1 MKKDH
6 PFNPQEISD
15 LDRVVHSPTRL
26 KILLVLMTVEEA
38 DFTFISQAADL
49 TRGNLSANLSKLEGA
64 GYAKIEKKL
73 IERVPKTIVSI
84 TAEGVKAL
92 EDYSNLL
99 GPILDELRK
108 K

>member
-1 MKKDH
+1 MKEDH
-6 PFNPQEISD
+6 PLNPQEISD

-38 DFTFISQAADL
+38 DFTFIARAADL
-49 TRGNLSANLSKLEGA
+49 TRGNLSANLSKLEEV
-64 GYAKIEKKL
+64 GYVKIEKKF
-73 IERVPKTIVSI
+73 IERIPKTIVNI
-84 TAEGVKAL
+84 TTEGEKAL
-92 EDYSNLL
+92 ENYSNTL

>member
-6 PFNPQEISD
+6 PLNPQEISG

-26 KILLVLMTVEEA
+26 KILLVLMSVEEA
-38 DFTFISQAADL
+38 DFTFISRAAEL
-49 TRGNLSANLSKLEGA
+49 TRGSLSANLQELEET
-64 GYAKIEKKL
+64 GYVRIEKKF

-84 TAEGVKAL
+84 TDNGKKAL
-92 EDYSNLL
+92 EEYSKIL

-108 K
+108 

>member
-1 MKKDH
+1 MKEDH
-6 PFNPQEISD
+6 PLNPLGISD

-26 KILLVLMTVEEA
+26 KILLVLLSVEEA

-49 TRGNLSANLSKLEGA
+49 TRGNLSANLSKLEEA
-64 GYAKIEKKL
+64 GYIKIEKKF
-73 IERVPKTIVSI
+73 IERIPKTIVSI
-84 TAEGVKAL
+84 STEGEKAL
-92 EDYSNLL
+92 ENYGNLL